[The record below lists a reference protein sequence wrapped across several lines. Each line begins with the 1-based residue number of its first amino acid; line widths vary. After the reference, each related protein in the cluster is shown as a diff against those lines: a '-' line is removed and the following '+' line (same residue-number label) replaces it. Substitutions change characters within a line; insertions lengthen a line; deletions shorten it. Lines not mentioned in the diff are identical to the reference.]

1 MKSPTSEPESSKAS
15 TSSPPMQS
23 TLDIAASSGDMKLVS
38 LVLDRGALMIT
49 EVSEKMYI
57 SMLGPIY

>member
-1 MKSPTSEPESSKAS
+1 MEDA
-15 TSSPPMQS
+15 
-23 TLDIAASSGDMKLVS
+23 LDIAASSGDMKLVS

-49 EVSEKMYI
+49 EVSEIMYI

>member
-1 MKSPTSEPESSKAS
+1 MAS
-15 TSSPPMQS
+15 A
-23 TLDIAASSGDMKLVS
+23 LDGAARGGHAELVN

-49 EVSEKMYI
+49 EVSEIMYI

>member
-1 MKSPTSEPESSKAS
+1 
-15 TSSPPMQS
+15 MQS
-23 TLDIAASSGDMKLVS
+23 TLDIAANSGDMKLVS